1 MAVVASCHFN
11 TNFHHFT
18 RQLLDELI
26 RCGILNIFF
35 LFFLFKCLKWE
46 KGNLCCSEFREEKNV
61 ENENYSGSTWANRSQ
76 CKEINARLWS
86 KFNFES
92 DRAVRRFRG
101 LSDLQWILELNF
113 VTLNNPKNKRQNWL
127 IRKFWTSTFPQPCT
141 HLHWNEHYKQA
152 KSLWAKIVK
161 LLP

>member
-1 MAVVASCHFN
+1 MTLAWRWWPLAISTQTSTILHANCSTNSFVVGFS
-11 TNFHHFT
+11 T
-18 RQLLDELI
+18 
-26 RCGILNIFF
+26 FF
-35 LFFLFKCLKWE
+35 LFSLFFLFKCLKWE

-76 CKEINARLWS
+76 CKEIDARLWS

-113 VTLNNPKNKRQNWL
+113 VTLNNPKNKRQNWP
-127 IRKFWTSTFPQPCT
+127 IRK
-141 HLHWNEHYKQA
+141 L
-152 KSLWAKIVK
+152 
-161 LLP
+161 